1 MNGMALGLA
10 LMVSS
15 SGVSPVVEGPGAAVV
30 PAAITFDLPAGDIMG
45 PPSPPTVFQ
54 TSPPRDS
61 LKNGAILGAVIG
73 AAAGAALAAFGCAI
87 VKATGGEVPGE
98 ESCVGFSVFLV
109 GGGAALGAAIG
120 VGVDAMFERGPSAG
134 LPNGGRRSG
143 FRLNF
148 RF

>member
-15 SGVSPVVEGPGAAVV
+15 SGASAAVERPGAAAVT
-30 PAAITFDLPAGDIMG
+30 AAFNFDLPPADVIG
-45 PPSPPTVFQ
+45 PPSRSTTVFRR
-54 TSPPRDS
+54 SAPRDS
-61 LKNGAILGAVIG
+61 LKNGAIIGAVIG
-73 AAAGAALAAFGCAI
+73 AAAGAAMAAFGCAI
-87 VKATGGEVPGE
+87 IKETGGEIPGE

-120 VGVDAMFERGPSAG
+120 VGVDAMFERRTG
-134 LPNGGRRSG
+134 L
-143 FRLNF
+143 RLTF